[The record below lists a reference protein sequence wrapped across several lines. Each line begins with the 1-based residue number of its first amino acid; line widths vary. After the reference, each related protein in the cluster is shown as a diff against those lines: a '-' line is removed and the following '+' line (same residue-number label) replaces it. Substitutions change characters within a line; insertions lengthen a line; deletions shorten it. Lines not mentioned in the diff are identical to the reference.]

1 MKYILNNA
9 FLLSLLF
16 FFTYSWPSFI
26 LRLWTRTLDQKN
38 CLKNEDKLFPNENQ
52 VVSDSC
58 LLMDWIGNE
67 KHCASHLIYFFRFT
81 IYIASDCQAII
92 NSEEYISEKDYYF
105 RFANFTEELK
115 SKILTKEQDKKKK

>member
-1 MKYILNNA
+1 
-9 FLLSLLF
+9 
-16 FFTYSWPSFI
+16 
-26 LRLWTRTLDQKN
+26 
-38 CLKNEDKLFPNENQ
+38 
-52 VVSDSC
+52 
-58 LLMDWIGNE
+58 MDWIGNE

-115 SKILTKEQDKKKK
+115 SKILTKEQDKKKKYIMKRAFVYRECFLNEYAA